1 MTEPNPPANEPA
13 APSAEAPTGAPL
25 PADDAPPAAAPA
37 GAPAVGEPE
46 SRPPRELTA
55 IAAIVAFA
63 IGIALAMAAY
73 VAVNHGS
80 LAASAAPQS
89 WDPSKMSVPRGT
101 GRLEGGTLVARAPE
115 NDVLIVSLPTDFRA
129 RELSA
134 VSWDVVD
141 VPPDADVRLLFSS
154 DFRPKRVQNR
164 PLAVEDGRVLPTTL
178 AGDPD
183 WLGRITGLA
192 IAVRAPGAT
201 VRVRGV
207 AVKSQ
212 SAAQIVRD
220 RAGEWFRF
228 EPWSGT
234 SINAV
239 TGGAPAQNL
248 PLPVPVAIAALLAF
262 GALVAARRFA
272 PARFPRTAGA
282 MAMLV
287 FFVAWAVLDVRWTV
301 NLARQVAETVARYG
315 GKDPPERARAAE
327 DGDLAAFIDKAKAQ
341 MPAEPQRVVVLA
353 QAHYFRGRA
362 GWHLLPHR
370 VLWEPVRDV
379 PPEAGLLRPG
389 DFVVVWQRPGTQF
402 DAASGRLRFENGV
415 DVPAKLVLGERGAG
429 LFAIL

>member
-1 MTEPNPPANEPA
+1 MTDPSPPSNEPA
-13 APSAEAPTGAPL
+13 PPA
-25 PADDAPPAAAPA
+25 ADDATAGASPPAGDAAPA
-37 GAPAVGEPE
+37 GAQILEE
-46 SRPPRELTA
+46 IDLSPPREFTVL
-55 IAAIVAFA
+55 AALAAFA
-63 IGIALAMAAY
+63 IGLALALGVY

-89 WDPSKMSVPRGT
+89 WDASKMSVPRGT
-101 GRLEGGTLVARAPE
+101 GRLEGGTLVAQAPA
-115 NDVLIVSLPTDFRA
+115 NDLLIVSLPTDFRA
-129 RELSA
+129 RDLSA

-141 VPPDADVRLLFSS
+141 VPPGADVRLLFSS
-154 DFRPKRVQNR
+154 DYRPRRVESR
-164 PLAVEDGRVLPTTL
+164 PLAVEDGRVLPATL

-212 SAAQIVRD
+212 SAMQLVRD

-234 SINAV
+234 SINSV
-239 TGGAPAQNL
+239 TGGAPAQSL

-262 GALVAARRFA
+262 GMLVAARRFA

-287 FFVAWAVLDVRWTV
+287 FFVAWAVLDARWTV
-301 NLARQVAETVARYG
+301 NLARQVAETVQRYG
-315 GKDPPERARAAE
+315 GKDPADRARAAE
-327 DGDLAAFIDKAKAQ
+327 DGDLAAFLDRAKAR

-353 QAHYFRGRA
+353 QAHYYRGRA

-370 VLWEPVRDV
+370 ALWEPVRDV

-389 DFVVVWQRPGTQF
+389 DFVVVWQRPGIQF

-415 DVPAKLVLGERGAG
+415 DLPAKLVLAERGAA